1 MHYFN
6 PCCPLSCGLCKKRI
20 KTADSS
26 SRGLVCYE
34 ENIVLAERKEHFIK
48 RLPRG
53 ERSYI
58 FNALLVQFMGCIT
71 LPKPGKYE
79 NVALPC
85 NLLILEPG
93 HSLIGI
99 TKNQPCDVNKKKK
112 KIQNLFCGVF
122 SNTTLCFIIRHD
134 PLPSPDSSFIP
145 ESLLLF
151 GIHLKVIA
159 KLTAKQCCTNQ
170 KTFQQTT
177 IIQQN
182 KVTART
188 KYRYFSPK
196 T

>member
-99 TKNQPCDVNKKKK
+99 TKNQPCDVNKKKLI
-112 KIQNLFCGVF
+112 IQNLFCGVF
-122 SNTTLCFIIRHD
+122 STYMILPFVLLLDTIHFHLLIPHSFQKVYFFLGYISKL
-134 PLPSPDSSFIP
+134 LPS
-145 ESLLLF
+145 
-151 GIHLKVIA
+151 
-159 KLTAKQCCTNQ
+159 
-170 KTFQQTT
+170 
-177 IIQQN
+177 
-182 KVTART
+182 
-188 KYRYFSPK
+188 
-196 T
+196 